1 MTEIGLS
8 AAAMPASD
16 AARRLDLAFR
26 LRQGTE
32 FVFIPMLALG
42 TSGILFALFL
52 GALGK
57 SPVEFFTLIWRGGF
71 GTFFS
76 WQSTLQRA
84 APLILTAFC
93 VAIPA
98 RIGLTIIG
106 GEGALVLGGFAAAI
120 SAIPMLSVAPPWAV
134 ISVMASAA
142 ILAGAAWIGLVGL
155 LRHARGVNET
165 ISSLLMT
172 YIAIAIVSFLV

>member
-1 MTEIGLS
+1 MAADQIERGHDARVRTPPGDWAWRS
-8 AAAMPASD
+8 ARTP
-16 AARRLDLAFR
+16 RRVR
-26 LRQGTE
+26 LHS
-32 FVFIPMLALG
+32 VFALG
-42 TSGILFALFL
+42 VSGILFALFL

-57 SPVEFFTLIWRGGF
+57 SPVEFFALIWRGGF

-98 RIGLTIIG
+98 RIGLIIIG

-120 SAIPMLSVAPPWAV
+120 SAIPLLGVAPPWAV
-134 ISVMASAA
+134 VSVMAVPRLSRARRGSAWQA
-142 ILAGAAWIGLVGL
+142 CCATPGG
-155 LRHARGVNET
+155 
-165 ISSLLMT
+165 
-172 YIAIAIVSFLV
+172 